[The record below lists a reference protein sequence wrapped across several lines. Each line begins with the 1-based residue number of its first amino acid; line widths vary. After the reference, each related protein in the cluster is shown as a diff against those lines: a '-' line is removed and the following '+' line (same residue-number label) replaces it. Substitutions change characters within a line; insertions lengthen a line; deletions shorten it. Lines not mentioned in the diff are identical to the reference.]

1 MNSTGWTT
9 LDGRQLQDLAMQ
21 ERYNMV
27 IDDSQLKQFDEVFG
41 SHHYNEAD
49 LSEFERA
56 AEQRWQEFT
65 GGVK

>member
-1 MNSTGWTT
+1 MNSTGWKEWDYRE
-9 LDGRQLQDLAMQ
+9 LEMM
-21 ERYNMV
+21 ERFNMV

-41 SHHYNEAD
+41 SHYYNEAD
-49 LSEFERA
+49 LSDFEKA

>member
-1 MNSTGWTT
+1 MNSTGWNEADYRE
-9 LDGRQLQDLAMQ
+9 LEMM
-21 ERYNMV
+21 ERFNMV

-41 SHHYNEAD
+41 SHHYSELD
-49 LSEFERA
+49 LSEFEKA

>member
-1 MNSTGWTT
+1 MNSTGWREADYRE
-9 LDGRQLQDLAMQ
+9 LELA
-21 ERYNMV
+21 ERFNMV

-49 LSEFERA
+49 LSEFEKV